1 MVYFRLS
8 DNDNSVVNV
17 DMIVKM
23 NLDIDNLKLNLKT
36 EEGDRVFSFSD
47 QYDLLHDWNRLVV
60 GLCATEDIIYGEAE
74 PITYKESWMR

>member
-36 EEGDRVFSFSD
+36 EEGDKIFSFSD
-47 QYDLLHDWNRLVV
+47 QYDLLNDYNRLVI
-60 GLCATEDIIYGEAE
+60 GLGNIDGIVQGEAE
-74 PITYKESWMR
+74 PITYREDWMR

>member
-36 EEGDRVFSFSD
+36 DEGDKTFSFSD
-47 QYDLLHDWNRLVV
+47 QYDLLNDWNRLLT
-60 GLCATEDIIYGEAE
+60 GLGNIDGIVQGDFE
-74 PITYKESWMR
+74 PITYRENWMR